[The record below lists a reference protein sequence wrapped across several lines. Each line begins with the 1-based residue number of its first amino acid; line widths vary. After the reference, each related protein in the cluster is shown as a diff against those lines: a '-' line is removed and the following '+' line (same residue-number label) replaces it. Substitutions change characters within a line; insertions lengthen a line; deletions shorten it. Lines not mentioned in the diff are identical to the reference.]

1 MSRRVNIPLFIPHE
15 GCPNACVF
23 CDQRAITGSCG
34 GAKRDIVPEIEQALS
49 TIGREDTAEI
59 AFFGGSF
66 TGIDRDEM
74 VRLLRDAYRYVQ
86 DGRVESIRLSTRPDY
101 IDDEI
106 LSILSRYGV
115 RHIELGIQSFDDT
128 VLAASERGHTAEE
141 SRRACEKI
149 VSCGFVLGGQM
160 MLGLPASTAEKE
172 RETARVICELG
183 AREARIYPTVVFRET
198 KLYDRTKAGLYEPL
212 SIEDAVERGADCCTI
227 FSEKNVKILRVGLSA
242 SDTLSA
248 PQTAPYGVTHP
259 AFGELCFGRVYERK
273 ITAALDLSAIPDEP
287 FELTVVCPRGEVSKV
302 CGHGGCNRRKIE
314 EYFETNGF
322 AKPKKIRFCEDDT
335 LPLYRIKTEYQTE
348 SDIRRYFEMQRQKK
362 KQSKTEK
369 K

>member
-23 CDQRAITGSCG
+23 CDQRAITGNCG
-34 GAKRDIVPEIEQALS
+34 GARRDIVPEIEQALS
-49 TIGREDTAEI
+49 TVRREDTAEI

-74 VRLLRDAYRYVQ
+74 VRMLRDAYRYVK

-115 RHIELGIQSFDDT
+115 RHIELGIQSFDEA
-128 VLAASERGHTAEE
+128 VLAASERGHTAEQ
-141 SRRACEKI
+141 SRRACERV
-149 VSCGFVLGGQM
+149 VSRGFVLGGQM
-160 MLGLPASTAEKE
+160 MLGLPASTAKKE
-172 RETARVICELG
+172 RETARAIAELG

-212 SIEDAVERGADCCTI
+212 LLEEAVERGADCCEI
-227 FSEKNVKILRVGLSA
+227 FLGHDVKILRVGLSA
-242 SDTLSA
+242 SEALSD

-259 AFGELCFGRVYERK
+259 AFGELCFSRVYERK
-273 ITAALDLSAIPDEP
+273 ILEALERKSIPDAP
-287 FELTVVCPRGEVSKV
+287 FELTVICPRGEVSKV

-348 SDIRRYFEMQRQKK
+348 SGTKRHLE
-362 KQSKTEK
+362 T
-369 K
+369 